1 MIGGSLLRAPVI
13 EGPDPPRS
21 CARQGETNMWYV
33 GLDWADTHHDVEVQD
48 EAGKRVG
55 VRRFAHS
62 HEGLHE
68 LQAFLLSIATSPENL
83 ACIVETNHG
92 LLITFL
98 LEVGIPVYP
107 VNPKTA
113 NQLRKAAG
121 AKTDKIDAHLL
132 AKIGRLDLAELR
144 RLEPDSPTVQE
155 LKTLTRDQD
164 ALIQTQTRLVNQLTA
179 CLKEYYPAALHLFAK
194 LQQRSTLLFL
204 QAYPTPQAAQAA
216 SVEEITATL
225 RTGKHSR
232 SRQVAP
238 KIVEE
243 LHRPH
248 LVGSPVI
255 VRAKSRLMLS
265 LVKQLLVV
273 IEEIASYDEAISTLF
288 LTHADQ
294 QMWRSLPRAGKRLAP
309 RRLPEWGDDRSR
321 YADATSIQTLAGT
334 APVPFQSGN
343 YAKAHKRFACS
354 KPLRNALHQFA
365 WQSTRKEAWAL
376 AYYQRKRAEG
386 KTHSMAVRALA
397 NVWVRIIYGMW
408 EHKTCYQTATFEAA
422 KLAHA
427 PRQHVA

>member
-1 MIGGSLLRAPVI
+1 
-13 EGPDPPRS
+13 
-21 CARQGETNMWYV
+21 MWYV
-33 GLDWADTHHDVEVQD
+33 GLDWADTHHDVDVLDEV
-48 EAGKRVG
+48 GKRVG
-55 VRRFAHS
+55 ARRFAHS
-62 HEGLHE
+62 HEGLNE
-68 LQAFLLSIATSPENL
+68 LKQFVLSIAASPDQL

-98 LEVGIPVYP
+98 LEAGFPVYP

-121 AKTDKIDAHLL
+121 AKTDQIDAHLL

-144 RLEPDSPTVQE
+144 RLEPDSATVAE

-216 SVEEITATL
+216 SVEEISATL
-225 RTGKHSR
+225 RTGKHTR
-232 SRQVAP
+232 STQVAP
-238 KIVEE
+238 KIFEE
-243 LHRPH
+243 LHRPQ

-288 LTHADQ
+288 LTHKDQ

-309 RRLPEWGDDRSR
+309 HLLAEWGDDRSR
-321 YADATSIQTLAGT
+321 YADATSVQTLAGT

-343 YAKAHKRFACS
+343 YAKAHKRFACV

-397 NVWVRIIYGMW
+397 NVWVRIIYCMW

>member
-1 MIGGSLLRAPVI
+1 
-13 EGPDPPRS
+13 
-21 CARQGETNMWYV
+21 MWYV
-33 GLDWADTHHDVEVQD
+33 GLDWADTHHDVEVLD

-62 HEGLHE
+62 HDGLNE
-68 LQAFLLSIATSPENL
+68 LKQFVLSIATDPEQL

-98 LEVGIPVYP
+98 LEAGIPVYP

-121 AKTDKIDAHLL
+121 AKTDQIDAHRLS
-132 AKIGRLDLAELR
+132 KMGRLDLSELR
-144 RLEPDSPTVQE
+144 RLAPDSAIVQE

-179 CLKEYYPAALHLFAK
+179 CLKEYYPAALKLFTK

-204 QAYPTPQAAQAA
+204 QAYPTPQAVQAA
-216 SVEEITATL
+216 SLDEITTTL
-225 RTGKHSR
+225 RAGKHTNPS
-232 SRQVAP
+232 QVAS
-238 KIVEE
+238 KIFAEV
-243 LHRPH
+243 HRPQ
-248 LVGSPVI
+248 LVASEVI

-273 IEEIASYDEAISTLF
+273 IQEIASYDKAISPLF
-288 LTHADQ
+288 LTHKDHEL
-294 QMWRSLPRAGKRLAP
+294 WSSLPRAGKRLAP
-309 RRLPEWGDDRSR
+309 RLLAEWGDDRTR
-321 YADATSIQTLAGT
+321 YANATSVQTLAGT

-343 YAKAHKRFACS
+343 YAKAHKRFACL
-354 KPLRNALHQFA
+354 KPLRNALYQFA
-365 WQSTRKEAWAL
+365 WQSTRQEPWAL

-386 KTHSMAVRALA
+386 KSHSMAVRALA
-397 NVWVRIIYGMW
+397 NVWVRIIYRMW
-408 EHKTCYQTATFEAA
+408 QSKTNYQTATFEAA
-422 KLAHA
+422 RLAHA

>member
-1 MIGGSLLRAPVI
+1 
-13 EGPDPPRS
+13 
-21 CARQGETNMWYV
+21 MWYV
-33 GLDWADTHHDVEVQD
+33 GLDWADTHHDVDVLD

-55 VRRFAHS
+55 ARRFAHS
-62 HEGLHE
+62 YEGLNE
-68 LQAFLLSIATSPENL
+68 LKQFLLSIAAQPENL

-98 LEVGIPVYP
+98 LEAGIPVYP

-121 AKTDKIDAHLL
+121 AKTDQIDAHRLS
-132 AKIGRLDLAELR
+132 KIGRLDLAELR
-144 RLEPDSPTVQE
+144 RLEPDSPSVQE

-194 LQQRSTLLFL
+194 LQQRSALVFL
-204 QAYPTPQAAQAA
+204 QTYSTPQAAQAA

-225 RTGKHSR
+225 RTGKHTSPTR
-232 SRQVAP
+232 VAP

-243 LHRPH
+243 LHRPQ
-248 LVGSPVI
+248 LVGSSVT

-273 IEEIASYDEAISTLF
+273 IEEIATYDEAISTLF
-288 LTHADQ
+288 LTHPDHEI
-294 QMWRSLPRAGKRLAP
+294 WSSLPREGLRLAP
-309 RRLPEWGDDRSR
+309 RLLAEWGDDRSR
-321 YADATSIQTLAGT
+321 YADATSVQTLAGT

-343 YAKAHKRFACS
+343 YAKAHKRFACL
-354 KPLRNALHQFA
+354 KPLRNVLHQFA
-365 WQSTRKEAWAL
+365 WQSTLQEGWARD
-376 AYYQRKRAEG
+376 YYQRKRAEG
-386 KTHSMAVRALA
+386 KTHSMAIRALA
-397 NVWVRIIYGMW
+397 NVWVRIIYRMW
-408 EHKTCYQTATFEAA
+408 VNKTRYQTATFAAA